1 MAWEDVPADVDA
13 FFQTGEL
20 PESASAPPTETPD
33 PNASGDAVSPVET
46 GNTSTEPSGTSEK
59 DGAGAP
65 PVAPAPST
73 DSGSNVYAEELIRQQ
88 QATLDRLTKQLADM
102 QKAQADA
109 AAEANKPAP
118 IDPEK
123 DPLGY
128 LTQQIKA
135 VGDQVEAMKTAQ
147 TQAQQETAQQAQ
159 QRQFI
164 ESVNTQIEAFKAKQP
179 DYLDAYNHLVGL
191 RTADYKLRGLTEQQ
205 IQQAIGAE
213 EMQILQGAA
222 AQRKNPAELV
232 YALAKQYGY
241 QQKSTQ
247 VVPPEKKAESKLDII
262 KKGLETTGAD
272 RGAPPPTYS
281 TESLKEMSGAQLTD
295 AVANHWEEM
304 FGRSGN
310 KGIF

>member
-20 PESASAPPTETPD
+20 PKG
-33 PNASGDAVSPVET
+33 SGDEPPASSSQTEDQVET
-46 GNTSTEPSGTSEK
+46 GSSVEAATSVEAAVTPPAESSTVTEP
-59 DGAGAP
+59 AP
-65 PVAPAPST
+65 QAPTNP
-73 DSGSNVYAEELIRQQ
+73 YAEELIRQQ

-147 TQAQQETAQQAQ
+147 TQAQQETTQQAQ